1 MQNYLGKTI
10 FINEDPCPQGPLHE
24 QGPYVNQ
31 ASNLDLIDHLSFQ
44 FDYILLLF
52 SMLEVNA

>member
-1 MQNYLGKTI
+1 MKIPVLK
-10 FINEDPCPQGPLHE
+10 GPYHE
-24 QGPYVNQ
+24 QGPYMNQ